1 MSEKYLIFGATGS
14 VGSSLAE
21 QLKNSGNDIHLVAR
35 NESEVKTIAEKLG
48 CSYTVADVL
57 EDGFIEKV
65 KSDINDIK
73 GIAYCV
79 GSIDLKPL
87 RMVTEADMNKCM
99 KLNLYSAIEAI
110 KGFQESLKKN
120 KGSVVL
126 FSTVAAQRGFTN
138 HTIIASAK
146 AAVEGLTVTLAAEFA
161 PNIRVNCIAPS
172 LSKSK
177 IAEPMLKNPAI
188 AEGIAKAH
196 PLKRLGEGK
205 DSAALAKFLITEE
218 SSWVTGQVIAVAV
231 ALGAQDLFKNLI
243 SGILVLVEKR
253 FKIGD
258 WILVEGIIEGI
269 VEKIGFRSTVLR
281 KFDKSLAIIP
291 NFQFAE
297 NAVINISETTN
308 WRIDWA
314 ITLQYDTTVDQL
326 KKIRNEIEDHINK
339 NDDFDKAVGVA
350 VRVEK
355 FSDSSIDMRVR
366 CFTTSNSFSTWLEVK
381 EKLAIEIKQ
390 IVEGNKAAFAFPSQ
404 SIYIEKK

>member
-21 QLKNSGNDIHLVAR
+21 QLKSSGNDIHLIAR
-35 NESEVKTIAEKLG
+35 NENEVKTIAEKLG

-65 KSDINDIK
+65 KSDISEIK

-87 RMVTEADMNKCM
+87 RMVTEEDMNKCM
-99 KLNLYSAIEAI
+99 KLNLYSAIEVI

-161 PNIRVNCIAPS
+161 PHIRVNCIAPS

-177 IAEPMLKNPAI
+177 IAEPMLKNPVI

-218 SSWVTGQVIAVAV
+218 SSWITGQIIAVD
-231 ALGAQDLFKNLI
+231 G
-243 SGILVLVEKR
+243 G
-253 FKIGD
+253 
-258 WILVEGIIEGI
+258 
-269 VEKIGFRSTVLR
+269 RS
-281 KFDKSLAIIP
+281 
-291 NFQFAE
+291 
-297 NAVINISETTN
+297 
-308 WRIDWA
+308 
-314 ITLQYDTTVDQL
+314 
-326 KKIRNEIEDHINK
+326 
-339 NDDFDKAVGVA
+339 
-350 VRVEK
+350 
-355 FSDSSIDMRVR
+355 
-366 CFTTSNSFSTWLEVK
+366 
-381 EKLAIEIKQ
+381 KL
-390 IVEGNKAAFAFPSQ
+390 S
-404 SIYIEKK
+404 

>member
-21 QLKNSGNDIHLVAR
+21 QLKSSGSDVHLVAR
-35 NESEVKTIAEKLG
+35 NESEVKAISEKLG
-48 CSYTVADVL
+48 CFYTVADVL

-65 KSDINDIK
+65 KLDISDIK

-110 KGFQESLKKN
+110 KGYQESLKKN

-177 IAEPMLKNPAI
+177 IAEPMLKNPTI

-205 DSAALAKFLITEE
+205 DSAALAKFLITED
-218 SSWVTGQVIAVAV
+218 SSWVTGQVIAVD
-231 ALGAQDLFKNLI
+231 G
-243 SGILVLVEKR
+243 G
-253 FKIGD
+253 
-258 WILVEGIIEGI
+258 
-269 VEKIGFRSTVLR
+269 RS
-281 KFDKSLAIIP
+281 
-291 NFQFAE
+291 
-297 NAVINISETTN
+297 
-308 WRIDWA
+308 
-314 ITLQYDTTVDQL
+314 
-326 KKIRNEIEDHINK
+326 
-339 NDDFDKAVGVA
+339 
-350 VRVEK
+350 
-355 FSDSSIDMRVR
+355 
-366 CFTTSNSFSTWLEVK
+366 
-381 EKLAIEIKQ
+381 KL
-390 IVEGNKAAFAFPSQ
+390 S
-404 SIYIEKK
+404 

>member
-35 NESEVKTIAEKLG
+35 NESEVKIIAEKLG
-48 CSYTVADVL
+48 CSYTVVDVV
-57 EDGFIEKV
+57 EDGFIEKI

-73 GIAYCV
+73 GVAYCV

-177 IAEPMLKNPAI
+177 IAEPMLKNSAV

-218 SSWVTGQVIAVAV
+218 SSWVTGQIIAVD
-231 ALGAQDLFKNLI
+231 G
-243 SGILVLVEKR
+243 G
-253 FKIGD
+253 
-258 WILVEGIIEGI
+258 
-269 VEKIGFRSTVLR
+269 RS
-281 KFDKSLAIIP
+281 
-291 NFQFAE
+291 
-297 NAVINISETTN
+297 
-308 WRIDWA
+308 
-314 ITLQYDTTVDQL
+314 
-326 KKIRNEIEDHINK
+326 
-339 NDDFDKAVGVA
+339 
-350 VRVEK
+350 
-355 FSDSSIDMRVR
+355 
-366 CFTTSNSFSTWLEVK
+366 
-381 EKLAIEIKQ
+381 KL
-390 IVEGNKAAFAFPSQ
+390 S
-404 SIYIEKK
+404 

>member
-35 NESEVKTIAEKLG
+35 NESEVKAIAERLG

-57 EDGFIEKV
+57 DDGFIEKV

-73 GIAYCV
+73 GVAYCV

-87 RMVTEADMNKCM
+87 RMVTETDMNKCM

-218 SSWVTGQVIAVAV
+218 SSWITGQIIAVD
-231 ALGAQDLFKNLI
+231 G
-243 SGILVLVEKR
+243 G
-253 FKIGD
+253 
-258 WILVEGIIEGI
+258 
-269 VEKIGFRSTVLR
+269 RS
-281 KFDKSLAIIP
+281 
-291 NFQFAE
+291 
-297 NAVINISETTN
+297 
-308 WRIDWA
+308 
-314 ITLQYDTTVDQL
+314 
-326 KKIRNEIEDHINK
+326 
-339 NDDFDKAVGVA
+339 
-350 VRVEK
+350 
-355 FSDSSIDMRVR
+355 
-366 CFTTSNSFSTWLEVK
+366 
-381 EKLAIEIKQ
+381 KL
-390 IVEGNKAAFAFPSQ
+390 S
-404 SIYIEKK
+404 

>member
-21 QLKNSGNDIHLVAR
+21 QLKNSGNDIHLIAR
-35 NESEVKTIAEKLG
+35 NENEVKTIAEKLG
-48 CSYTVADVL
+48 CTYTVADVL
-57 EDGFIEKV
+57 EEGFIEKI
-65 KSDINDIK
+65 KSDISEIK

-161 PNIRVNCIAPS
+161 PHIRVNCIAPS

-218 SSWVTGQVIAVAV
+218 SSWITGQIIAVD
-231 ALGAQDLFKNLI
+231 G
-243 SGILVLVEKR
+243 G
-253 FKIGD
+253 
-258 WILVEGIIEGI
+258 
-269 VEKIGFRSTVLR
+269 RS
-281 KFDKSLAIIP
+281 
-291 NFQFAE
+291 
-297 NAVINISETTN
+297 
-308 WRIDWA
+308 
-314 ITLQYDTTVDQL
+314 
-326 KKIRNEIEDHINK
+326 
-339 NDDFDKAVGVA
+339 
-350 VRVEK
+350 
-355 FSDSSIDMRVR
+355 
-366 CFTTSNSFSTWLEVK
+366 
-381 EKLAIEIKQ
+381 KL
-390 IVEGNKAAFAFPSQ
+390 S
-404 SIYIEKK
+404 

>member
-21 QLKNSGNDIHLVAR
+21 QLKNSGNDVHLVAR
-35 NESEVKTIAEKLG
+35 NESEVKAIAEKLG

-57 EDGFIEKV
+57 ENGFIEKV
-65 KSDINDIK
+65 KSDINEIK

-79 GSIDLKPL
+79 GSIDLKPF

-110 KGFQESLKKN
+110 KGFQEILKKN

-161 PNIRVNCIAPS
+161 PNIRVNCVAPS

-205 DSAALAKFLITEE
+205 DSATLAKFLITED
-218 SSWVTGQVIAVAV
+218 SSWVTGQVIAVD
-231 ALGAQDLFKNLI
+231 G
-243 SGILVLVEKR
+243 G
-253 FKIGD
+253 
-258 WILVEGIIEGI
+258 
-269 VEKIGFRSTVLR
+269 RS
-281 KFDKSLAIIP
+281 
-291 NFQFAE
+291 
-297 NAVINISETTN
+297 
-308 WRIDWA
+308 
-314 ITLQYDTTVDQL
+314 
-326 KKIRNEIEDHINK
+326 
-339 NDDFDKAVGVA
+339 
-350 VRVEK
+350 
-355 FSDSSIDMRVR
+355 
-366 CFTTSNSFSTWLEVK
+366 
-381 EKLAIEIKQ
+381 KL
-390 IVEGNKAAFAFPSQ
+390 S
-404 SIYIEKK
+404 

>member
-35 NESEVKTIAEKLG
+35 NESEVKAIAEKLS

-57 EDGFIEKV
+57 DDGFIEKV
-65 KSDINDIK
+65 KSDIDDIK
-73 GIAYCV
+73 GVAYCV

-99 KLNLYSAIEAI
+99 KLNLYSAIETI

-161 PNIRVNCIAPS
+161 PHIRVNCIAPS

-218 SSWVTGQVIAVAV
+218 SSWITGQIIAVD
-231 ALGAQDLFKNLI
+231 G
-243 SGILVLVEKR
+243 G
-253 FKIGD
+253 
-258 WILVEGIIEGI
+258 
-269 VEKIGFRSTVLR
+269 RS
-281 KFDKSLAIIP
+281 
-291 NFQFAE
+291 
-297 NAVINISETTN
+297 
-308 WRIDWA
+308 
-314 ITLQYDTTVDQL
+314 
-326 KKIRNEIEDHINK
+326 
-339 NDDFDKAVGVA
+339 
-350 VRVEK
+350 
-355 FSDSSIDMRVR
+355 
-366 CFTTSNSFSTWLEVK
+366 
-381 EKLAIEIKQ
+381 KL
-390 IVEGNKAAFAFPSQ
+390 S
-404 SIYIEKK
+404 